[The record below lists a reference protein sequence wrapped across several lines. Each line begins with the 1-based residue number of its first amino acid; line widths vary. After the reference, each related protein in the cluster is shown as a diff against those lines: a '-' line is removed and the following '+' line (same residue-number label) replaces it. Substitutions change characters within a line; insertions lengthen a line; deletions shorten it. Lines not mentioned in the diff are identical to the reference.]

1 MANSAGYHEPFE
13 RLTAKTRDIHRALTS
28 LQEELE
34 AIDWYQQR
42 VDVIDDQELRAILAH
57 NRDEEIEHALMIFE
71 WLRRNHPTFNR
82 QAAMRVGK
90 EGPIVHEE
98 EKEEASGEKDLE
110 GRGKER

>member
-13 RLTAKTRDIHRALTS
+13 RLTAKTRDVHRALTS

-42 VDVIDDQELRAILAH
+42 VDVIEDQELRAILAH

-82 QAAMRVGK
+82 QAAMRIGK
-90 EGPIVHEE
+90 EGPIVREE
-98 EKEEASGEKDLE
+98 ENEKDLE
-110 GRGKER
+110 GRGKGR